1 MAMESAMVIQGRKI
15 TASDLELIR
24 RLMAENPSWGRSR
37 LSVELCERWDWRRPD
52 QRPKDMACRSL
63 LLKLERAGH
72 VVLPP
77 RQAKSQNASRNRS
90 IRYVPH
96 RTEQIRGGLKAL
108 RPLAIT
114 PVPPRSDDQA
124 LFKCLLSRYHY
135 LGLKNTV
142 GENVQYL
149 ARDRGGRAL
158 ACVLFGSAA
167 WKTVARDDFIG
178 WERRAREA
186 NLGLLT
192 NNARLLVLP
201 WVRVAHL
208 ASHLLSRV
216 CRRVCSD
223 WMEKYGHPI
232 HLLETFVDRGRFRGT
247 CYQAANW
254 ILVGQTK
261 GRTRNDPDRTIDA
274 PVKDVY
280 LYPLAKHFREQLCHV
295 DA

>member
-1 MAMESAMVIQGRKI
+1 MEGALVIQGRKI
-15 TASDLELIR
+15 VAADIDLIR
-24 RLMAENPSWGRSR
+24 RLMGENPSWGRSR
-37 LSVELCERWDWRRPD
+37 LSVELCERWQWRRPD
-52 QRPKDMACRSL
+52 HRPKDMACRSL

-72 VVLPP
+72 IVLPP
-77 RQAKSQNASRNRS
+77 RQAKSHNASRNRS

-96 RTEQIRGGLKAL
+96 RTEEIRGGLQAL

-124 LFKCLLSRYHY
+124 LFKCLVSRYHY

-149 ARDRGGRAL
+149 ARDRGGRPL

-167 WKTVARDDFIG
+167 WKTAARDAFIG
-178 WERRAREA
+178 WDRRARAAHLE
-186 NLGLLT
+186 LLT
-192 NNARLLVLP
+192 NNTRLLILP

-216 CRRVCSD
+216 CRRVRSD

-247 CYQAANW
+247 CYRAANW
-254 ILVGQTK
+254 IRVGQTR
-261 GRTRNDPDRTIDA
+261 GRTRNDPDRTIQA

>member
-1 MAMESAMVIQGRKI
+1 MEGALVIQGRKI
-15 TASDLELIR
+15 VAADIDLMR

-72 VVLPP
+72 IVLPP
-77 RQAKSQNASRNRS
+77 RQAKSPNASRNRS
-90 IRYVPH
+90 IRDVPH

-124 LFKCLLSRYHY
+124 LFKCLVSRYHY

-149 ARDRGGRAL
+149 ARDRGGRPL
-158 ACVLFGSAA
+158 ACMLFGSAA
-167 WKTVARDDFIG
+167 WKAAPRDDFIG

-192 NNARLLVLP
+192 NNARFVVLP

-216 CRRVCSD
+216 CRRVRSD

-247 CYQAANW
+247 CYRAANW
-254 ILVGQTK
+254 IGVGQTK
-261 GRTRNDPDRTIDA
+261 GRTRNDPDRTIQA

>member
-1 MAMESAMVIQGRKI
+1 MEDALVIQGRKI
-15 TASDLELIR
+15 VAADIGLIR

-72 VVLPP
+72 IVLPP
-77 RQAKSQNASRNRS
+77 RQAKSHNASRNRS
-90 IRYVPH
+90 IRDVPH
-96 RTEQIRGGLKAL
+96 RTEPIRGGLQAL

-114 PVPPRSDDQA
+114 AVPPRSDDQA
-124 LFKCLLSRYHY
+124 LFKCLVSRYHY

-149 ARDRGGRAL
+149 ARDRGGRPL

-167 WKTVARDDFIG
+167 WKTTARDAFIG
-178 WERRAREA
+178 WDRRAREA
-186 NLGLLT
+186 NLALLT
-192 NNARLLVLP
+192 NNTRLLILP
-201 WVRVAHL
+201 WVRVPHL

-216 CRRVCSD
+216 CRRVRSD

-247 CYQAANW
+247 CYRAANW
-254 ILVGQTK
+254 IRVGQTK
-261 GRTRNDPDRTIDA
+261 GRTRNDPDRTIQA